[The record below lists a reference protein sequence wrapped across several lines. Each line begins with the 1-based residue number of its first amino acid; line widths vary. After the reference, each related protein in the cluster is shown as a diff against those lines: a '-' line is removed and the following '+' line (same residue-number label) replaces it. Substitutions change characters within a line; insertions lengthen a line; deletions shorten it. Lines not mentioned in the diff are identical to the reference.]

1 MTKRAERQD
10 EKFIRDVSA
19 IKNALQSIAKD
30 LHYFRKKDEA
40 AAVTE
45 EEKEEP
51 KYTCKD
57 CAAYKPMA
65 DIDPNITIHW
75 CELHGCPISYNGL
88 REPCADFVKDG
99 EF

>member
-40 AAVTE
+40 AAAV
-45 EEKEEP
+45 EEKAEKPE
-51 KYTCKD
+51 YTCKD
-57 CAAYKPMA
+57 CQQYRRVRMA
-65 DIDPNITIHW
+65 DHETHW
-75 CELHGCPISYNGL
+75 CDLKGCTISNEGL
-88 REPCADFVKDG
+88 KEPCADFVKDG

>member
-1 MTKRAERQD
+1 MTKHAERQD

-40 AAVTE
+40 AAAV
-45 EEKEEP
+45 EEP

-57 CAAYKPMA
+57 CTEYREVLIAE
-65 DIDPNITIHW
+65 PNELAHW
-75 CELHGCPISYNGL
+75 CRLHGCTISNEGL
-88 REPCADFVKDG
+88 KEICDNFERSVSSDATE
-99 EF
+99 

>member
-1 MTKRAERQD
+1 MTKRTERQD

-40 AAVTE
+40 AAAV
-45 EEKEEP
+45 EEKEEEP

-57 CAAYKPMA
+57 CAQYKQVLVA
-65 DIDPNITIHW
+65 EPNELAHW
-75 CELHGCPISYNGL
+75 CTLHVCTISEEGLEKTCPG
-88 REPCADFVKDG
+88 FVMEG